1 MPIRNASVRLVQ
13 RGPDKPYRTSL
24 QWQARRRAADLTRIY
39 RDQFPNGLP
48 HNSLGVKCARYL
60 CRTMAFDP
68 IDCRAQWLD
77 RYASWIDADTRSKI
91 LSLGPH
97 WYSASSLGQH
107 LELYDEDRERLQAW
121 TIEACNVTKDERKV
135 INKGKNRKAQER
147 HRRKNGSVL
156 ILPHQD
162 AARAAQRTD
171 SKGRCARP
179 RSCEMRTPTG
189 RGHYPITRA
198 RPWRVGDGRQ
208 TCQPRLPACRHL
220 FFPNIKTGTHHE
232 QGNRP
237 RHRSGTQWRPTADR
251 KSSGA
256 CTGFRSRRSQWQR
269 SRGVA
274 RSHEHECAEER
285 MTQDQY
291 AELLT
296 TVTHM
301 RDAAAALSL
310 SMALFAASEKDA
322 SRHSTFMRL
331 HMACNDC
338 ALGLK
343 HALDTAPTKVQK

>member
-147 HRRKNGSVL
+147 HRRKNGSVSREEYL
-156 ILPHQD
+156 AKLKSQPKMWELLGMSRPAYYRLDPETRSVMAHSILNRDDGPRLTDNSQGKSRSHP
-162 AARAAQRTD
+162 AAIPLPYRAIDR
-171 SKGRCARP
+171 KN
-179 RSCEMRTPTG
+179 
-189 RGHYPITRA
+189 H
-198 RPWRVGDGRQ
+198 GDG
-208 TCQPRLPACRHL
+208 
-220 FFPNIKTGTHHE
+220 
-232 QGNRP
+232 
-237 RHRSGTQWRPTADR
+237 
-251 KSSGA
+251 
-256 CTGFRSRRSQWQR
+256 
-269 SRGVA
+269 
-274 RSHEHECAEER
+274 
-285 MTQDQY
+285 
-291 AELLT
+291 
-296 TVTHM
+296 
-301 RDAAAALSL
+301 AAVFIAG
-310 SMALFAASEKDA
+310 KD
-322 SRHSTFMRL
+322 
-331 HMACNDC
+331 
-338 ALGLK
+338 
-343 HALDTAPTKVQK
+343 DTACQVPSPNTVLRKAA